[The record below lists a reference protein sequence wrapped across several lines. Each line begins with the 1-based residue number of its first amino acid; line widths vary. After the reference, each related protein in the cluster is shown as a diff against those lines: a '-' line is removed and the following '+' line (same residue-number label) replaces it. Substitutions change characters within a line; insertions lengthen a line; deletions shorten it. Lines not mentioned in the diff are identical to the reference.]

1 MLSVGRKSK
10 QGISVDT
17 VTRNLLESRRIILVW
32 VFSMKL
38 KAEDIVG
45 LWLQIEDE
53 LGAELT
59 FESPGWGY
67 GICLKARGA
76 QALAS
81 LARPQGKKIPFNP
94 TVRILQQVEE
104 ESDFDEIVVFPYA
117 IAALCHHIWGFGVG
131 DSGIV
136 KIIRNPDHRSITIE
150 AGPTSFPFR
159 LSCPYGMVV
168 FPYTEIQEH
177 LFEKPAAWSFVLRR
191 AEMAIG
197 GGFIPRRAAIVL
209 PMHHRVLLSGGGPYF
224 SFGIPQ
230 HLLKLNL
237 SAFAFQFP
245 KYSGWAAPS
254 SIKIDVKDKTARLE
268 QSGLRAYCEIRP
280 IEDRLY
286 ELNITGQPMGFLRVR
301 AIDVEPQLR
310 RFDQGWVS
318 ISLSEGSAEAILE
331 DKESDEESMV
341 IGAFGGYNGLT
352 CKMKIAIRNLRTALN
367 AGFCDFEVRRALPEY
382 SYGLY
387 LLGKARFPQTD
398 PRLSEGERRKH
409 PTEVEVFIL
418 TARHGFGPI
427 ESKTPGKEATT

>member
-1 MLSVGRKSK
+1 
-10 QGISVDT
+10 
-17 VTRNLLESRRIILVW
+17 
-32 VFSMKL
+32 MKL
-38 KAEDIVG
+38 KAEDILG
-45 LWLQIEDE
+45 LWHQIENE

-59 FESPGWGY
+59 LQSQGWEY

-81 LARPQGKKIPFNP
+81 LARPRGKKIPFNP

-104 ESDFDEIVVFPYA
+104 ERDFEDIVVFPYA
-117 IAALCHHIWGFGVG
+117 IAALCRHIWGFGAG

-136 KIIRNPDHRSITIE
+136 QITRDPDHRSITIE
-150 AGPTSFPFR
+150 AGPASFPFR
-159 LSCPYGMVV
+159 LSCPYGIVV

-177 LFEKPAAWSFVLRR
+177 LFENPAAWSFALRR

-197 GGFIPRRAAIVL
+197 GGLIARRAAVVL
-209 PMHHRVLLSGGGPYF
+209 PRHHRVLLSGGGPYF

-230 HLLKLNL
+230 HLLKSDL

-268 QSGLRAYCEIRP
+268 QAGLRAYCEIRP
-280 IEDRLY
+280 IEDRLS
-286 ELNITGQPMGFLRVR
+286 ELNITGQPVGFLRVR
-301 AIDVEPQLR
+301 ATEVEPQLR

-318 ISLSEGSAEAILE
+318 VSLSEGSAQAILE
-331 DKESDEESMV
+331 DKESDEESNV

-352 CKMKIAIRNLRTALN
+352 CKMKIPIRNLRTALH

-387 LLGKARFPQTD
+387 LLGKARFPQAE
-398 PRLSEGERRKH
+398 PRPMEGERRKH

-418 TARHGFGPI
+418 TARDGSGPI
-427 ESKTPGKEATT
+427 ESETPDKEATA

>member
-1 MLSVGRKSK
+1 
-10 QGISVDT
+10 
-17 VTRNLLESRRIILVW
+17 
-32 VFSMKL
+32 MKL

-45 LWLQIEDE
+45 LWRQIEDE

-59 FESPGWGY
+59 LRSPGWGY

-81 LARPQGKKIPFNP
+81 LARPHGKKIPFNP

-117 IAALCHHIWGFGVG
+117 IAALCHHIRKFGVG
-131 DSGIV
+131 GNGIV
-136 KIIRNPDHRSITIE
+136 QIIRNPDHRSITIK

-159 LSCPYGMVV
+159 LSCPYGIVV

-177 LFEKPAAWSFVLRR
+177 LFENPAAWSFVLRR

-197 GGFIPRRAAIVL
+197 GGLIARHAAAVL
-209 PMHHRVLLSGGGPYF
+209 PMHHRVLLSTGGPYF

-230 HLLKLNL
+230 HLLKSNL

-268 QSGLRAYCEIRP
+268 QSGLRAYCGIRP

-301 AIDVEPQLR
+301 ATDVEPQLR

-331 DKESDEESMV
+331 DKGSAEESMV
-341 IGAFGGYNGLT
+341 IAAFGGYNGLP
-352 CKMKIAIRNLRTALN
+352 CKMKIAIRYLRTALN
-367 AGFCDFEVRRALPEY
+367 AGFCDFEVRRALPEC

-387 LLGKARFPQTD
+387 LLGKALFPQTE
-398 PRLSEGERRKH
+398 PRLLEGERRGR
-409 PTEVEVFIL
+409 PTEVEVLIL
-418 TARHGFGPI
+418 PHWDDSRPV
-427 ESKTPGKEATT
+427 ESETPAAADSTN